1 MKSTKIKMEVLSLR
15 SFWRWVVEVISQ
27 VAHNHKWEFL
37 HTSVLIQEQMRLIIN
52 GNSYIPLSWFR
63 NRWDQVTSA
72 YWKKSDQV
80 QFKYTFEFVKNNL
93 NTSWIHLHN
102 CMQIILMSTC
112 LHSNYCIDNR
122 WNWDYNTICAF
133 IFIKYYRLICEWFE
147 IIEWIMSLHITE
159 TFASSCMT
167 IKNLLLLSKG

>member
-1 MKSTKIKMEVLSLR
+1 MGILTYLYPDSGTDEID
-15 SFWRWVVEVISQ
+15 
-27 VAHNHKWEFL
+27 HKWEFL
-37 HTSVLIQEQMRLIIN
+37 HTAVLIQEQMRSSNKCIL
-52 GNSYIPLSWFR
+52 
-63 NRWDQVTSA
+63 
-72 YWKKSDQV
+72 KKSDQV

-133 IFIKYYRLICEWFE
+133 IFTKYYRLICEWFE